1 MRFPVR
7 AHPRSIVYD
16 HSPINPTSIYSSPLC
31 RSHRLDPARWIA
43 KLSWNKLR
51 GGLIRF
57 VSKYSFRCLL
67 SSYFII
73 LVVTSPPSSSSN
85 ITGSS
90 RFPKREEERCGRVT
104 LFPISLTSLERA
116 PPLAPPCP
124 IIPVNHVD
132 KEGTI
137 TLDQILD
144 SSGERNSSLSSM
156 QSSRVGKRRST
167 GLDAVETPK
176 LRINTS
182 FQTLRR
188 WKEIE
193 QSRGPRFLSRSRS
206 SLKDQ
211 TFTSSI
217 NNKIPVK

>member
-1 MRFPVR
+1 MFTFELFHHSRGNLSTLFILQYYGILSFP
-7 AHPRSIVYD
+7 
-16 HSPINPTSIYSSPLC
+16 
-31 RSHRLDPARWIA
+31 
-43 KLSWNKLR
+43 
-51 GGLIRF
+51 
-57 VSKYSFRCLL
+57 
-67 SSYFII
+67 
-73 LVVTSPPSSSSN
+73 
-85 ITGSS
+85 
-90 RFPKREEERCGRVT
+90 EEERRGRVT

-144 SSGERNSSLSSM
+144 SSGERNSSRILSSM

-182 FQTLRR
+182 FQTLRSLEGNR
-188 WKEIE
+188 AE
-193 QSRGPRFLSRSRS
+193 SRSA
-206 SLKDQ
+206 
-211 TFTSSI
+211 
-217 NNKIPVK
+217 IPVAIALIVERSNFHFEYK

>member
-1 MRFPVR
+1 MFTFELFHHSRGNLSTLFILQYYGILSFP
-7 AHPRSIVYD
+7 
-16 HSPINPTSIYSSPLC
+16 
-31 RSHRLDPARWIA
+31 
-43 KLSWNKLR
+43 
-51 GGLIRF
+51 
-57 VSKYSFRCLL
+57 
-67 SSYFII
+67 
-73 LVVTSPPSSSSN
+73 
-85 ITGSS
+85 
-90 RFPKREEERCGRVT
+90 EEERRGRVT

-144 SSGERNSSLSSM
+144 SSGERNSSRILSSM

-193 QSRGPRFLSRSRS
+193 QSRGPVCAIPLIVERSNFHFEY
-206 SLKDQ
+206 K
-211 TFTSSI
+211 
-217 NNKIPVK
+217 

>member
-16 HSPINPTSIYSSPLC
+16 HSPINPTSIYSSPPV
-31 RSHRLDPARWIA
+31 SIA
-43 KLSWNKLR
+43 SPRPCSMDREIIVKQAKGGINK
-51 GGLIRF
+51 IR
-57 VSKYSFRCLL
+57 SKYSFRCLL

-90 RFPKREEERCGRVT
+90 RFPKREEERRGRVT

-144 SSGERNSSLSSM
+144 SSGKRNSSRILSSM

-167 GLDAVETPK
+167 GLETPK

-193 QSRGPRFLSRSRS
+193 QSRGPVCA
-206 SLKDQ
+206 
-211 TFTSSI
+211 
-217 NNKIPVK
+217 IPVAIALIVETSNFHFEYK

>member
-1 MRFPVR
+1 MSI
-7 AHPRSIVYD
+7 ASPRPCSMDREIIVKQAKGG
-16 HSPINPTSIYSSPLC
+16 IN
-31 RSHRLDPARWIA
+31 
-43 KLSWNKLR
+43 K
-51 GGLIRF
+51 IR
-57 VSKYSFRCLL
+57 SKYSFRCLL

-90 RFPKREEERCGRVT
+90 RFPKREEERRGRVT

-144 SSGERNSSLSSM
+144 SSGKRNSSLSSM

-167 GLDAVETPK
+167 
-176 LRINTS
+176 
-182 FQTLRR
+182 R
-188 WKEIE
+188 WKL
-193 QSRGPRFLSRSRS
+193 QNYVSTPLFKLFDVGRKSSRVEVRYARFRS